1 MRAPRQNRAA
11 SITTFAS
18 LDHRH
23 TPVDLCACDVVG
35 WIDASF
41 SGVIF
46 CFRTSRAAAFWDGRP
61 VPIKRPESGKFHWP
75 GVEDGMV
82 GLSAIQL
89 AARGHAARDMPAP
102 EAVQ

>member
-1 MRAPRQNRAA
+1 
-11 SITTFAS
+11 
-18 LDHRH
+18 
-23 TPVDLCACDVVG
+23 
-35 WIDASF
+35 
-41 SGVIF
+41 
-46 CFRTSRAAAFWDGRP
+46 